1 MMEPTTLLLILAGLT
16 LAFGAGYWLGRRHSL
31 RLATELAAAQARL
44 RSEEALE
51 AERALALARAMEQLD
66 LRFND
71 LAGQQLRDNL
81 EHFLRLAREHL
92 GQHQQTALSS
102 LRERETAITELLR
115 PVHETLA
122 RTAES
127 LREIE
132 GARQRDFGSLRQ
144 YLNDLRES
152 HASLQRE
159 TRNLV
164 QALSKP
170 QVRGQWGEIS
180 LRRLV
185 ELAGM
190 TSHCDFDE
198 QVHVL
203 GEDGALRPDMV
214 IHLPESRD
222 LVVDV
227 KTPLDAYLAA
237 AEATSDEARGAAL
250 RRHAQHLAERIRL
263 LSSKRY
269 AEQFASAP
277 QFVIL
282 FVPGDQFLAA
292 ALDEQPEL
300 LENAMRSGVIITT
313 PSSFVALLKAVHYGW
328 QNVKLAEGAEQI
340 RRLAEDLHGRLGT
353 FRNHLARIGA
363 GLEAGVRAY
372 NAAVGSLERSVL
384 PGARKFV
391 ELGVRSDRAI
401 EELEDIGTALRP
413 VAPAAPELPPAGDEP
428 HESA

>member
-1 MMEPTTLLLILAGLT
+1 MTEPTTLLLIATGLV
-16 LAFGAGYWLGRRHSL
+16 LAFGAGYWFGRRHHL
-31 RLATELAAAQARL
+31 RLATELAAVQARL

-66 LRFND
+66 LRFHD

-92 GQHQQTALSS
+92 GQHQQTALAR

-115 PVHETLA
+115 PVHESLA

-144 YLNDLRES
+144 YLTDLREA
-152 HASLQRE
+152 HVSLQRE
-159 TRNLV
+159 THKLV

-190 TSHCDFDE
+190 TPHCDFEE
-198 QVHVL
+198 QVHVA

-214 IHLPESRD
+214 IHMPDRRD

-237 AEATSDEARGAAL
+237 VEATADEARKAAL
-250 RRHAQHLAERIRL
+250 RRHAQQLAERVRL

-300 LENAMRSGVIITT
+300 LENAMRNGVIITT

-340 RRLAEDLHGRLGT
+340 RRLAEDLHSRLGT
-353 FRNHLARIGA
+353 FRNHLARVGA
-363 GLEAGVRAY
+363 ALEASVRAY
-372 NAAVGSLERSVL
+372 NGAVGSLERNVL
-384 PGARKFV
+384 PGARRFV
-391 ELGVRSDRAI
+391 ELGVRSDRVL
-401 EELEDIGTALRP
+401 EELEEIGTAARP
-413 VAPAAPELPPAGDEP
+413 VAPAAPELPPAADEP
-428 HESA
+428 DAPA